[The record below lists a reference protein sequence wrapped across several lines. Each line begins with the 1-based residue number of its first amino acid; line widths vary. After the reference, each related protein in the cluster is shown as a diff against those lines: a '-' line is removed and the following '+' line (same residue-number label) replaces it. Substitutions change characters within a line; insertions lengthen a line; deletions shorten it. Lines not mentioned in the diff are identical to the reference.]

1 MKKTERSVIEGNDP
15 DAVHSFS
22 ESERRGYVDFINQD
36 LADDPKLQNV
46 LPVDPNTDD
55 VFDVIADGVLL
66 AQLMNNTFEGT
77 IDSSKLCYKPK
88 NMFEKNLNH
97 DMVLEGAKTLKLAT
111 VNIGANDFLEKRA
124 HLVMGLMWQII
135 KRVLM
140 HKISMSID
148 LSKLTEA
155 DEAIEK
161 VPPEQMLLRWFNYH
175 LKNAG
180 HDHRVVS
187 NFSSDIADA
196 ECYAVLLSEIG
207 GHAISDSDL
216 EDAFRCKDSLERA
229 EMVLGWA
236 KKLGCLKFVTPQDVV
251 DGNPRLN
258 LAFVAT
264 LFEKFPKLGP
274 TEEEILKKKLE
285 DTESQLGDLENLLV
299 EATSEKDALS
309 EQLDATKLDF
319 DQLTMDFGDLKLD
332 LGNVTAE
339 RDDALSK
346 VGSLE
351 EMLQLANDEKTDLQS
366 QLAGLKEEK
375 DDLFAQLEEEMSLK
389 LDLEGEL
396 ASTKQELEDHMN
408 KSSAEIAS
416 LTEQLEN
423 EISLK
428 NDLSSALEDTMME
441 LENTRLKAKETEEDL
456 LAKLEAETTEKMD
469 LQVELDGK
477 VKELEETLKLK
488 EEAEQTKDDLFKLL
502 TDTISELESTKKS
515 SENKET
521 ELSTALDEERKAKED
536 FSLQLQEKSSEFE
549 KCSADWA
556 EERAKL
562 LARIK
567 ELEDELEALKIEMRE
582 KLEQAEREKEEALAK
597 AKSLMEEA
605 LGDAEHEKNAA
616 LDKMRMLLTGSQKSG
631 YLSIYMVSGLLG
643 TKSWS
648 KRYFVLRDN
657 LFAWYKDEGHQNK
670 KPLGVI
676 YVEEARLY
684 EMEEGDVGRPLCFQI
699 TTTTGQK
706 WNIAAESMEE
716 MRSWM
721 TEIRVAKKKKLGHKV
736 VAAS

>member
-1 MKKTERSVIEGNDP
+1 MAEG
-15 DAVHSFS
+15 AVHHFS

-36 LADDPKLQNV
+36 LAKDPEVSSV
-46 LPVDPNTDD
+46 LPINPDSDD
-55 VFDVIADGVLL
+55 VFDVISDGVLL
-66 AQLMNNTFEGT
+66 ARLMNNTFEGT
-77 IDSSKLCYKPK
+77 IDDAKLCTKPK

-97 DMVLEGAKTLKLAT
+97 DLVLAGAQKLKLAT

-140 HKISMSID
+140 HKISMFD
-148 LSKLTEA
+148 LSKLAAA

-180 HDHRVVS
+180 HDHRVVT
-187 NFSSDIADA
+187 NFSSDISDA
-196 ECYAVLLSEIG
+196 ECYAVLIHQIAG
-207 GHAISDSDL
+207 GKVTDEEL
-216 EDAFRCKDSLERA
+216 ESAFRAKDSLRRA
-229 EMVLGWA
+229 EIVLGWA
-236 KKLGCLKFVTPQDVV
+236 KRLDCLQFVGAQDVV

-264 LFEKFPKLGP
+264 LFEKFPSLGP
-274 TEEEILKKKLE
+274 TEQELLAKKLS
-285 DTESQLGDLENLLV
+285 DTESKLTDFESLLT
-299 EATSEKDALS
+299 EANSAKDSLQ
-309 EQLDATKLDF
+309 EELDATKLDF
-319 DQLTMDFGDLKLD
+319 DQLSMDLGDMKLE
-332 LGNVTAE
+332 LGNVKGE
-339 RDDALSK
+339 RDDAMEK
-346 VGSLE
+346 IGSLE
-351 EMLQLANDEKTDLQS
+351 EMLELANNEKADLSS
-366 QLAGLKEEK
+366 QLSAVTQEK

-396 ASTKQELEDHMN
+396 SSTKNELEEF
-408 KSSAEIAS
+408 KTRSADQIQS

-428 NDLSSALEDTMME
+428 NDLTATLEDTMME
-441 LENTRLKAKETEEDL
+441 LESTRAKAKETEEDL
-456 LAKLEAETTEKMD
+456 LAKLAAETESRES
-469 LQVELDGK
+469 LEAQLAGK
-477 VKELEETLKLK
+477 CSELEDTIKLK

-502 TDTISELESTKKS
+502 TDTISELESTKKAGES
-515 SENKET
+515 KEN
-521 ELSTALDEERKAKED
+521 ELTTALDEERKSKES
-536 FSLQLQEKSSEFE
+536 FALQLQEKSSEFE
-549 KCSADWA
+549 KCQADWA

-567 ELEDELEALKIEMRE
+567 ELEDELEALKNEMRE
-582 KLEQAEREKEEALAK
+582 KLEQAEKEKEEALAK
-597 AKSLMEEA
+597 AKSLMESA
-605 LGDAEHEKNAA
+605 LGEAEHEKNAA
-616 LDKMRMLLTGSQKSG
+616 LDKMRMLLTGSQKIG
-631 YLSIYMVSGLLG
+631 YLSIYMVSGLLQ
-643 TKSWS
+643 TKSWT

-657 LFAWYKDEGHQNK
+657 LFSWYKDEAHQNK

-684 EMEEGDVGRPLCFQI
+684 EMEEADVGRPLCFQI
-699 TTTTGQK
+699 TTSGGQK